1 MKLQSLDKASQEVL
15 DCRGMGHAWV
25 HVDDQDF
32 VSRRGQIVRF
42 KRLEDC
48 YRCGTIRWRQI
59 DLDLMKITKRGTRYA
74 DGYLLEKGSV
84 KPTRV
89 DALRAMYRR

>member
-1 MKLQSLDKASQEVL
+1 MRHQ
-15 DCRGMGHAWV
+15 
-25 HVDDQDF
+25 
-32 VSRRGQIVRF
+32 
-42 KRLEDC
+42 
-48 YRCGTIRWRQI
+48 RWREV
-59 DLDLMKITKRGTRYA
+59 DLVVGMITRRGTRYA